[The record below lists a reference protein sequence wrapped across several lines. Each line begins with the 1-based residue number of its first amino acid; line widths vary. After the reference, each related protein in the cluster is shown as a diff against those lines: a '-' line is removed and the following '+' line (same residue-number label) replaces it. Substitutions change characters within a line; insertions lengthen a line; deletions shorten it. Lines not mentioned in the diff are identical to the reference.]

1 MAFQIAIDVGG
12 TFTDGV
18 LLDDRTDT
26 IWVAKALTTP
36 NAPDDGIIR
45 VVGMLLA
52 QKPAAAK
59 VEEKRIDRV
68 VHGTTLIT
76 NTLIERKGTKTA
88 LLVTRG
94 TEDALDIRR
103 EMRYDTY
110 DLSST
115 YPEPLVPSNLRF
127 PIDERIGPNG
137 SVWQALPKKAL
148 ETLGR
153 KIAKSDIAA
162 VAICFLHACVNSK
175 HEREAAAILREFA
188 PKCSFALSS
197 EVANEVGEFERM
209 STVSANAYVQPIV
222 ERYLRALSDR
232 LKDAGAG
239 ERLDIMVSNGGFT
252 QAELAARTPIHLLES
267 GPAGGVLSAI
277 NCASL
282 EGVDRALAFDMGGTT
297 AKSCVTVDGTPS
309 ITHTFEFARVRRFK
323 KGSGHPAVSPSIDL
337 IEIGAGGGS
346 IARQSALGLLQVGP
360 ESAGSEPGPACY
372 GLGGKDPTVTDA
384 DLVLGYLDPGDFL
397 GGAMKLDIA
406 KARSALGALGKKLGL
421 SDEET
426 ARGIHEIVSENMAA
440 AARTHIAE
448 KGYDARTFTLVAT
461 GGAGPVHA
469 IDVAR
474 RLRISKVL
482 CPIASGV
489 GSCLGFLAAPARSD
503 RSWSRIEV
511 VDALDLKKL
520 AARLAE
526 ARMAITGD
534 LDQANVRPK
543 DIVWR
548 TAVEMRYLGQGASVE
563 VNFGNDAPE
572 SITQEKLKT
581 GFEASYAKLYGSI
594 VPNGIPEVVTW
605 RVSGQSNRTQ
615 RRYVFP
621 SGSEKAAMPEKRGER
636 LIYLPAEKRMAKVPV
651 YDRYALSPGATFAGP
666 AVIREPESTL
676 VIGHKAKVAVLAS
689 GTVQVDLE
697 VVG

>member
-18 LLDDRTDT
+18 ILDDHTDT

-36 NAPDDGIIR
+36 TAPDDGIVR
-45 VVGMLLA
+45 VVEMLLA
-52 QKPAAAK
+52 QKPADVKDGTGIA
-59 VEEKRIDRV
+59 RV

-88 LLVTRG
+88 LIVTRG

-110 DLSST
+110 DLASS
-115 YPEPLVPSNLRF
+115 YPEPLVPSELRF
-127 PIDERIGPNG
+127 PVDERIGPDG
-137 SVWQALPKKAL
+137 SVWDPLPRKSIEA
-148 ETLGR
+148 LGR
-153 KIAKSDIAA
+153 KIAKSDVAA
-162 VAICFLHACVNSK
+162 IAICFLHSCVDGK
-175 HEREAAAILREFA
+175 HEREAASILRKLA
-188 PKCSFALSS
+188 PKCSVAISS

-209 STVSANAYVQPIV
+209 STVTANAYVQPIV
-222 ERYLRALSDR
+222 EHYLGALSGR
-232 LKDAGAG
+232 LKKVGAG

-252 QAELAARTPIHLLES
+252 KAELAARTPIHLLES

-297 AKSCVTVDGTPS
+297 AKSCVTVGGTPE

-346 IARQSALGLLQVGP
+346 IAKLSPLGLLQVGP
-360 ESAGSEPGPACY
+360 ESSGSEPGPACY
-372 GLGGKDPTVTDA
+372 GLGGEDPTVTDA
-384 DLVLGYLDPGDFL
+384 DLVLGYLDPDDFL
-397 GGAMKLDIA
+397 GGQMKLDEG
-406 KARSALGALGKKLGL
+406 KARRALAKLGKKLGL

-474 RLRISKVL
+474 RLRITKIL

-503 RSWSRIEV
+503 RSWSRIEII
-511 VDALDLKKL
+511 DNLNFKQL
-520 AARLAE
+520 AARLGE
-526 ARMAITGD
+526 ARAMIAAE
-534 LDQANVRPK
+534 LQQAKVSSK
-543 DIVWR
+543 DIEWR
-548 TAVEMRYLGQGASVE
+548 TAAEMRYLGQGASIE
-563 VNFGNDAPE
+563 VNFGTDAPG
-572 SITQEKLKT
+572 SLTAARLKT
-581 GFEASYAKLYGSI
+581 AFEASYTKLYGNV
-594 VPNGIPEVVTW
+594 VPSGVPEVVTW
-605 RVSGQSNRTQ
+605 RISGQSNRIQ
-615 RRYVFP
+615 RRYAFP
-621 SGSEKAAMPEKRGER
+621 ARQESSVPANPRSERS
-636 LIYLPAEKRMAKVPV
+636 IYLPAERRKAMVPV
-651 YDRYALSPGATFAGP
+651 YDRYTLAPGTQFAGP

-676 VIGHKAKVAVLAS
+676 VIGHKAKIQVLNS
-689 GTVQVDLE
+689 GAVQVELE
-697 VVG
+697 NIG

>member
-18 LLDDRTDT
+18 LLDDRNDT
-26 IWVAKALTTP
+26 IWVAKSLTTP
-36 NAPDDGIIR
+36 SAPDEGIVR
-45 VVGMLLA
+45 VVELLLA
-52 QKPAAAK
+52 QKPKDAEGDAAIA
-59 VEEKRIDRV
+59 RV

-88 LLVTRG
+88 LVVTRG
-94 TEDALDIRR
+94 TKDALDIRR

-110 DLSST
+110 DLASS
-115 YPEPLVPSNLRF
+115 YPEPLVPSELRF
-127 PIDERIGPNG
+127 EVDERIGPDG
-137 SVWQALPKKAL
+137 SVWDALPRKSIEA
-148 ETLGR
+148 LGR

-162 VAICFLHACVNSK
+162 IAICFLHACVDGK
-175 HEREAAAILREFA
+175 HERETALILRKLA
-188 PKCSFALSS
+188 PKCSIAISS

-209 STVSANAYVQPIV
+209 STVTANAYVQPIV
-222 ERYLRALSDR
+222 ERYLGALSGR
-232 LKDAGAG
+232 LKKAGAG

-252 QAELAARTPIHLLES
+252 KAELAARTPIHLLES

-282 EGVDRALAFDMGGTT
+282 EGVERALAFDMGGTT
-297 AKSCVTVDGTPS
+297 AKSCVTVGGTPE
-309 ITHTFEFARVRRFK
+309 ITHTFEFARVQRFK

-346 IARQSALGLLQVGP
+346 IARLSPLGLLQVGP

-372 GLGGKDPTVTDA
+372 GLGGEDPTVTDA
-384 DLVLGYLDPGDFL
+384 DLVLGYLDPDDFL
-397 GGAMKLDIA
+397 GGKMKLDEG
-406 KARSALGALGKKLGL
+406 KARHALAKLGKKLGL

-448 KGYDARTFTLVAT
+448 KGFDARTFTLVAT

-474 RLRISKVL
+474 RLRISKIL

-503 RSWSRIEV
+503 RSWSRIEI
-511 VDALDLKKL
+511 VDELNFRQLVL
-520 AARLAE
+520 RLGE
-526 ARMAITGD
+526 ARIAIAGD
-534 LDQANVRPK
+534 LQQAKVALK
-543 DIVWR
+543 DIEWR
-548 TAVEMRYLGQGASVE
+548 TAAEMRYLGQGASVE
-563 VNFGNDAPE
+563 VNFGNDTPE
-572 SITQEKLKT
+572 SLTAERLKT
-581 GFEASYAKLYGSI
+581 AFEAAYKKLYGSL
-594 VPNGIPEVVTW
+594 VPSGIPEVVTW
-605 RVSGQSNRTQ
+605 RLAGQSNRTQ
-615 RRYVFP
+615 RRYAF
-621 SGSEKAAMPEKRGER
+621 PEKPGVPASAKPAGER
-636 LIYLPAEKRMAKVPV
+636 NIYLPAEKRKTVVPV
-651 YDRYALSPGATFAGP
+651 YDRYTLAPGAQFAGP

-676 VIGHKAKVAVLAS
+676 VIGHKARIQVLKS
-689 GTVQVDLE
+689 GTVQVELE
-697 VVG
+697 NVG

>member
-18 LLDDRTDT
+18 LLDDSTDT

-36 NAPDDGIIR
+36 SAPDDAIVE
-45 VVGMLLA
+45 VVEMLLA
-52 QKPAAAK
+52 QKPADKTNVA
-59 VEEKRIDRV
+59 RV

-88 LLVTRG
+88 LVVTRG
-94 TEDALDIRR
+94 TEDTLDIRR

-115 YPEPLVPSNLRF
+115 YPEPLVPSELRF
-127 PIDERIGPNG
+127 PVNERIGPDG
-137 SVWQALPKKAL
+137 SVWDPLPRKAL
-148 ETLGR
+148 EALGR
-153 KIAKSDIAA
+153 KIAKSDIQA
-162 VAICFLHACVNSK
+162 VAICFLHACVDGK
-175 HEREAAAILREFA
+175 HEREAAAILRKFA
-188 PKCSFALSS
+188 PKCSFAVSS

-209 STVSANAYVQPIV
+209 STVTANAYVQPIV
-222 ERYLRALSDR
+222 EHYLGALSGR
-232 LKDAGAG
+232 LKKVGAG

-252 QAELAARTPIHLLES
+252 KAELAARTPIHLLES

-297 AKSCVTVDGTPS
+297 AKSCVTVGGIPA

-346 IARQSALGLLQVGP
+346 IARLSPLGLLQVGP
-360 ESAGSEPGPACY
+360 ESSGSEPGPACY
-372 GLGGKDPTVTDA
+372 GLGGEDPTVTDA
-384 DLVLGYLDPGDFL
+384 DLVLGYLDADDFL
-397 GGAMKLDIA
+397 GGKMKLDEG
-406 KARSALGALGKKLGL
+406 KARDALAKLGKKLGL
-421 SDEET
+421 SGEET

-474 RLRISKVL
+474 RLRISKIL

-503 RSWSRIEV
+503 RSWSRIEI
-511 VDALDLKKL
+511 VDSLNLKQL
-520 AARLAE
+520 VARLGE
-526 ARMAITGD
+526 ARVTIAGD
-534 LDQANVRPK
+534 LQQANVLSK

-548 TAVEMRYLGQGASVE
+548 TAAEMRYLGQGARVE
-563 VNFGNDAPE
+563 VNFGTDAPE
-572 SITQEKLKT
+572 SLSREKLKSA
-581 GFEASYAKLYGSI
+581 FEASYAKLYGSV
-594 VPNGIPEVVTW
+594 VPSGIPEVVTW

-615 RRYVFP
+615 RRYAF
-621 SGSEKAAMPEKRGER
+621 PEKKDTPPSAKPRGER
-636 LIYLPAEKRMAKVPV
+636 EIYLPAEKRNKLVPV
-651 YDRYALSPGATFAGP
+651 YDRYTLAPGTHFAGP
-666 AVIREPESTL
+666 AIIREPESTL
-676 VIGHKAKVAVLAS
+676 VIGHNAKIEVLKS

-697 VVG
+697 NVA

>member
-26 IWVAKALTTP
+26 IWVAKSLTTP
-36 NAPDDGIIR
+36 SAPDEGIVR
-45 VVGMLLA
+45 VVEMLLA
-52 QKPAAAK
+52 QKPEDAEGGAAIA
-59 VEEKRIDRV
+59 RV

-88 LLVTRG
+88 LIVTRG
-94 TEDALDIRR
+94 TKDALDIRR

-110 DLSST
+110 DLASS
-115 YPEPLVPSNLRF
+115 YPEPLVPSELRF
-127 PIDERIGPNG
+127 EVDERIGPDG
-137 SVWQALPKKAL
+137 AVWDPLPRKSIEA
-148 ETLGR
+148 LGR

-162 VAICFLHACVNSK
+162 IAICFLHACVDGK
-175 HEREAAAILREFA
+175 HERETASILRKLA
-188 PKCSFALSS
+188 PKCSIAISS

-209 STVSANAYVQPIV
+209 STVTANAYVQPIV
-222 ERYLRALSDR
+222 ERYLGALSGR
-232 LKDAGAG
+232 LKKAGAG

-252 QAELAARTPIHLLES
+252 KAELAARTPIHLLES

-282 EGVDRALAFDMGGTT
+282 EGVERALAFDMGGTT
-297 AKSCVTVDGTPS
+297 AKSCVTVGGTPE
-309 ITHTFEFARVRRFK
+309 ITHTFEFARVQRFK

-346 IARQSALGLLQVGP
+346 IARLSPLGLLQVGP

-372 GLGGKDPTVTDA
+372 GLGGEDPTVTDA
-384 DLVLGYLDPGDFL
+384 DLVLGYLDPDDFL
-397 GGAMKLDIA
+397 GGKMKLDEA
-406 KARSALGALGKKLGL
+406 KARHALAKLGKKLGL

-448 KGYDARTFTLVAT
+448 KGFDARTFTFVAT

-474 RLRISKVL
+474 RLRISKIL

-503 RSWSRIEV
+503 RSWSRIEI
-511 VDALDLKKL
+511 VDDLNFKQL
-520 AARLAE
+520 VLRLGE
-526 ARMAITGD
+526 ARIAIAGD
-534 LDQANVRPK
+534 LQQAKVALK
-543 DIVWR
+543 DIEWR
-548 TAVEMRYLGQGASVE
+548 TAAEMRYLGQGASVE
-563 VNFGNDAPE
+563 VNFGNDTPE
-572 SITQEKLKT
+572 SLTAERLKT
-581 GFEASYAKLYGSI
+581 AFEASYKKLYGSL
-594 VPNGIPEVVTW
+594 VPSGIPEVVTW
-605 RVSGQSNRTQ
+605 RLAGQSNRTQ
-615 RRYVFP
+615 RRYAF
-621 SGSEKAAMPEKRGER
+621 PEKPGVPASAKPAGER
-636 LIYLPAEKRMAKVPV
+636 KIYLPAEKRKTVVPV
-651 YDRYALSPGATFAGP
+651 YDRYTLAPGAQFAGP

-676 VIGHKAKVAVLAS
+676 VIGHKARIQVLES
-689 GTVQVDLE
+689 GTVQVKLE
-697 VVG
+697 NVG

>member
-36 NAPDDGIIR
+36 SAPDDGIIR
-45 VVGMLLA
+45 VVEMLLA
-52 QKPAAAK
+52 QKPAA
-59 VEEKRIDRV
+59 EKSDEQGIERV

-88 LLVTRG
+88 LVVTRG

-115 YPEPLVPSNLRF
+115 YPEPLVPPELRF
-127 PIDERIGPNG
+127 TVDERLGPDG
-137 SVWQALPKKAL
+137 SVWDAIPRKSL
-148 ETLGR
+148 EALGR

-175 HEREAAAILREFA
+175 HEREAASILRKYA
-188 PKCSFALSS
+188 PNCSFSLSS

-222 ERYLRALSDR
+222 EKYLRALSGR
-232 LKDAGAG
+232 LKKSGAG
-239 ERLDIMVSNGGFT
+239 DRLDIMVSNGGFT

-277 NCASL
+277 NCSSL

-297 AKSCVTVDGTPS
+297 AKSCVTVDGIPS

-346 IARQSALGLLQVGP
+346 IARLSALGLLQVGP

-372 GLGGKDPTVTDA
+372 GLGGEDPTVTDA
-384 DLVLGYLDPGDFL
+384 DLVLGYLDPDDFL
-397 GGAMKLDIA
+397 GGKMKLDIG
-406 KARSALGALGKKLGL
+406 KARRALAALGKKVGL
-421 SDEET
+421 SEEET

-474 RLRISKVL
+474 RLRISRVL

-511 VDALDLKKL
+511 VDVLNLKQL
-520 AARLAE
+520 AARLGE
-526 ARMAITGD
+526 ARIEITGD
-534 LDQANVRPK
+534 LERAKVSPK
-543 DIVWR
+543 DVVWR
-548 TAVEMRYLGQGASVE
+548 TAAEMRYLGQGASVE
-563 VNFGNDAPE
+563 VNFGDAAPQ
-572 SITQEKLKT
+572 SITKEKLIA
-581 GFEASYAKLYGSI
+581 GFEASYAKLYGSV

-615 RRYVFP
+615 RRYAFP
-621 SGSEKAAMPEKRGER
+621 VTAQGAHVPEKRGER
-636 LIYLPAEKRMAKVPV
+636 LIYLPAEKRQAKVPI
-651 YDRYALSPGATFAGP
+651 YNRHGLKPGAKFSGP
-666 AVIREPESTL
+666 AIIREPESTL
-676 VIGHKAKVAVLAS
+676 VIGHKAKVEVLES

-697 VVG
+697 DVG

>member
-1 MAFQIAIDVGG
+1 MHASIAS
-12 TFTDGV
+12 T
-18 LLDDRTDT
+18 
-26 IWVAKALTTP
+26 K
-36 NAPDDGIIR
+36 
-45 VVGMLLA
+45 
-52 QKPAAAK
+52 
-59 VEEKRIDRV
+59 EKQPRSC
-68 VHGTTLIT
+68 
-76 NTLIERKGTKTA
+76 K
-88 LLVTRG
+88 
-94 TEDALDIRR
+94 
-103 EMRYDTY
+103 
-110 DLSST
+110 
-115 YPEPLVPSNLRF
+115 
-127 PIDERIGPNG
+127 
-137 SVWQALPKKAL
+137 
-148 ETLGR
+148 
-153 KIAKSDIAA
+153 
-162 VAICFLHACVNSK
+162 
-175 HEREAAAILREFA
+175 FA
-188 PKCSFALSS
+188 PKCSFSLSS

-222 ERYLRALSDR
+222 EKYLRALSGR
-232 LKDAGAG
+232 LKKSGAG

-277 NCASL
+277 NCSSL

-346 IARQSALGLLQVGP
+346 IARLSALGLLQVGP

-372 GLGGKDPTVTDA
+372 GLGGEDPTVTDA
-384 DLVLGYLDPGDFL
+384 DLVLGYLDSDDFL
-397 GGAMKLDIA
+397 GGKMKLDVG
-406 KARSALGALGKKLGL
+406 KARRALAALGKKVGL
-421 SDEET
+421 SEEET

-474 RLRISKVL
+474 RLRISRVL

-511 VDALDLKKL
+511 VDTLNLKQL
-520 AARLAE
+520 SARLGE
-526 ARMAITGD
+526 ARIEISGD
-534 LDQANVRPK
+534 LEQANVSPK
-543 DIVWR
+543 DVVWR

-563 VNFGNDAPE
+563 VNFGDAAPQ
-572 SITQEKLKT
+572 SITKEKLKA
-581 GFEASYAKLYGSI
+581 GFEESYAKLYGSV
-594 VPNGIPEVVTW
+594 VPNGIPEAVTW

-615 RRYVFP
+615 RRYAF
-621 SGSEKAAMPEKRGER
+621 SSSAGSTAVPEKRGER
-636 LIYLPAEKRMAKVPV
+636 SIYLPAEKRQAKVPV
-651 YDRYALSPGATFAGP
+651 YDRYGLKAGAQFAGP
-666 AVIREPESTL
+666 AIIREPESTL
-676 VIGHKAKVAVLAS
+676 VIGHKATVQVLKS

-697 VVG
+697 DVG

>member
-1 MAFQIAIDVGG
+1 MAYQIAIDVGG

-36 NAPDDGIIR
+36 SAPDDGIIQ
-45 VVGMLLA
+45 VVEMLLA
-52 QKPAAAK
+52 QKPVARKAD
-59 VEEKRIDRV
+59 EKDIDRV

-88 LLVTRG
+88 LVVTRG

-115 YPEPLVPSNLRF
+115 YPEPLVPPSLRF
-127 PIDERIGPNG
+127 PIDERIGPDG
-137 SVWQALPKKAL
+137 SVWDALPKRSL
-148 ETLGR
+148 EALGR
-153 KIAKSDIAA
+153 KIAKTDIAA
-162 VAICFLHACVNSK
+162 VAICFLHACVDSK
-175 HEREAAAILREFA
+175 HEKEAAAILRKFA
-188 PKCSFALSS
+188 PKCSFSLSS

-222 ERYLRALSDR
+222 EKYLRALSGR
-232 LKDAGAG
+232 LKTSGAG

-277 NCASL
+277 NCSSL
-282 EGVDRALAFDMGGTT
+282 EGIDRALAFDMGGTT
-297 AKSCVTVDGTPS
+297 AKSCVTVDGIPS

-346 IARQSALGLLQVGP
+346 IARLSALGLLQVGP

-372 GLGGKDPTVTDA
+372 GLGGEDPTVTDA
-384 DLVLGYLDPGDFL
+384 DLVLGYLDPDDFL
-397 GGAMKLDIA
+397 GGKMKLDVA
-406 KARSALGALGKKLGL
+406 KARHALGALGRKVGL
-421 SDEET
+421 SVEET

-474 RLRISKVL
+474 RLRISRVL

-511 VDALDLKKL
+511 LGSLNLKQL
-520 AARLAE
+520 FVRLGE
-526 ARMAITGD
+526 ARIAIAGD
-534 LDQANVRPK
+534 LDQANVGSK

-563 VNFGNDAPE
+563 VNLGNEAPQN
-572 SITQEKLKT
+572 ITREKLKA
-581 GFEASYAKLYGSI
+581 GFEASYAKLYGSV

-615 RRYVFP
+615 RRYAFSSTIDSQVL
-621 SGSEKAAMPEKRGER
+621 AEKRGER
-636 LIYLPAEKRMAKVPV
+636 LIYLPAEKRQAKVPV
-651 YDRYALSPGATFAGP
+651 YDRYGLKPGAKFAGP
-666 AVIREPESTL
+666 AIVREPESTL
-676 VIGHKAKVAVLAS
+676 VIGHKAKVQVLKS

-697 VVG
+697 DVG